1 LAGVVELQE
10 WIASRSST
18 IAIVDATT
26 LDDIARLVEVALAT
40 PDIVLA
46 GPASVVEVVARMT
59 APPNRC
65 ASVPVPWL
73 PRPTLVVS
81 ASLHP
86 ASRAQVAAVARA
98 GIDVVT
104 SSEVRERDPAF
115 VVLDVAERA
124 HEAVVASDAR
134 SVILVGGDTAEAFVG
149 DSVVRVFGS
158 IDVGVSLGE
167 SEIRGRRLRVAMKPG
182 GYGSSNTL
190 VELVNG

>member
-1 LAGVVELQE
+1 
-10 WIASRSST
+10 
-18 IAIVDATT
+18 
-26 LDDIARLVEVALAT
+26 
-40 PDIVLA
+40 
-46 GPASVVEVVARMT
+46 
-59 APPNRC
+59 
-65 ASVPVPWL
+65 
-73 PRPTLVVS
+73 
-81 ASLHP
+81 
-86 ASRAQVAAVARA
+86 
-98 GIDVVT
+98 
-104 SSEVRERDPAF
+104 
-115 VVLDVAERA
+115 VLDVAERA